1 MADLRKCPECGVS
14 IKVEN
19 LPSHYAKLHP
29 RTRLP
34 TELAVEAGRAAKV
47 QRPRPAPVV
56 TRRGVRL
63 IAAVSILVAV
73 VLFLIV
79 VNPFRGAGPNVGQQ
93 APDFTLST
101 SMGGTVTLSAFRGTP
116 VLLEFMDVDCPPC
129 QTEAGTVLS
138 SLYGNYS
145 GRIRFLS
152 VDVSFVGATDTD
164 ARINDFRTRYNTPW
178 EYALD
183 GSRSVQGAYGV
194 RSTPTTFIVDRNG
207 VILQIL
213 HGSQPTGYSAYAA
226 ALDVALGI

>member
-1 MADLRKCPECGVS
+1 MADLRKCPEGGVS

-34 TELAVEAGRAAKV
+34 KELAVEAGRAAKV

-56 TRRGVRL
+56 TRRG
-63 IAAVSILVAV
+63 
-73 VLFLIV
+73 
-79 VNPFRGAGPNVGQQ
+79 AGPNVGQQ

-101 SMGGTVTLSAFRGTP
+101 SMGGTATLSAFRGTP
-116 VLLEFMDVDCPPC
+116 VLLEFMDVDCPAC
-129 QTEAGTVLS
+129 QTEAGNVLS
-138 SLYGNYS
+138 SLFGNYS

-183 GSRSVQGAYGV
+183 GSGSVQGAYGV